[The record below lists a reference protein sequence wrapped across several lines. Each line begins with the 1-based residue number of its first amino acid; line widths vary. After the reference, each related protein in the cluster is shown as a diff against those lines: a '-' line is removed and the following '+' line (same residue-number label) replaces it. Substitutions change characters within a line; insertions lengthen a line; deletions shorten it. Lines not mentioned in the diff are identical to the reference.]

1 MIGKDVV
8 RDERTVSV
16 ENASYRWGYMVL
28 AYGILAS
35 VAYRGLVHEQA
46 NWELL
51 AVVVVSG
58 VVTTFW
64 QGRRKVLSR
73 RSVALVLAAVAL
85 AALLAAA
92 IGLIR

>member
-1 MIGKDVV
+1 MIRKDVV

-35 VAYRGLVHEQA
+35 VAYRGLEHGEA

-51 AVVVVSG
+51 AVVVISG

-64 QGRRKVLSR
+64 QGRRKILSR
-73 RSVALVLAAVAL
+73 RWATLVLVAVAL
-85 AALLAAA
+85 AGLLAAA
-92 IGLIR
+92 IGLTR